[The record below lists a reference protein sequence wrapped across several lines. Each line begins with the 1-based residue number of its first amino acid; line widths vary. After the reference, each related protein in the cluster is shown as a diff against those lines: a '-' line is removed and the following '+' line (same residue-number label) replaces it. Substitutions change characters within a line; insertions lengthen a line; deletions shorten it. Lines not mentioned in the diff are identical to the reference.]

1 MQQKLYF
8 FNLKTSMNVVPVDLI
23 IVTLMLSVG
32 MFLAPILVIAR
43 LDILGMELHASVQ
56 YKSCKPGA
64 YTPNM
69 LCFPE
74 SYAI

>member
-1 MQQKLYF
+1 
-8 FNLKTSMNVVPVDLI
+8 MNVVPVDLI

-32 MFLAPILVIAR
+32 MYLALLLVIAG
-43 LDILGMELHASVQ
+43 LDILGMELHATVQ